1 MPLSRSHCT
10 KFFRDLQLSE
20 DPIEMSSKHVACP
33 GELLGADF
41 WAGQWGCSQ
50 RGEGI
55 AETQG
60 CQAPA
65 AYQVLSAR
73 GM

>member
-1 MPLSRSHCT
+1 
-10 KFFRDLQLSE
+10 
-20 DPIEMSSKHVACP
+20 MSSKHVACP